1 MMCPGSM
8 MVHAKG
14 MHHLFKDLNQLKHSL
29 SSNSSQVHQ
38 VLTFLQPLFLFF
50 VIKVK
55 LLRKSSKFFLL
66 NVTLRTYMVFKKNNE
81 FSFVQVAKILKS
93 KDVAKD
99 LILSTATTD
108 FRILIF

>member
-1 MMCPGSM
+1 
-8 MVHAKG
+8 
-14 MHHLFKDLNQLKHSL
+14 
-29 SSNSSQVHQ
+29 
-38 VLTFLQPLFLFF
+38 
-50 VIKVK
+50 
-55 LLRKSSKFFLL
+55 
-66 NVTLRTYMVFKKNNE
+66 MVFKKNNE